1 MANRKCTLKTCRSEL
16 PSKASSDVWQAK
28 GFCHIECMV
37 EHGSI
42 KGKQALERKRKAD
55 ELGIK
60 KRNSDLRKKVK
71 ANPKAKALEAAQL
84 LARIS
89 SADDDG
95 YCTCVT
101 CGHTGK
107 FNEGFDG
114 GHFIAKGNCSFW
126 MLDPRNIWPQCKSCN
141 GNGMK
146 FGNKEAAYTL
156 WMIDNFGREFV
167 DYMRSMEKEITK
179 RTAKDY
185 EEFTVSANAQILV
198 HKKRIG
204 IK

>member
-1 MANRKCTLKTCRSEL
+1 MARKCTLNPCKSEL
-16 PSKASSDVWQAK
+16 PSKADSDKWQAV
-28 GFCHIECMV
+28 GFCDDGCMAR
-37 EHGSI
+37 HGLA
-42 KGKQALERKRKAD
+42 KAKKQAERKRKAD

-60 KRNSDLRKKVK
+60 KRNQALKKKVK
-71 ANPKAKALEAAQL
+71 ANPKAKALESAQL

-101 CGHTGK
+101 CGHVGK

-156 WMIDNFGREFV
+156 WMLDKFGREFV
-167 DYMRSMEKEITK
+167 DYMRSMEKEVTK

-185 EEFTVSANAQILV
+185 EEFTVSANAQILI